1 MVFVIGMIWLTS
13 SEGGN
18 AKHPS
23 TMFWKFGN
31 QTKTFKGWDKE
42 AGQKIE
48 FDPVGKE
55 WCIVWIGWC
64 FSGWSTEADKA
75 IYSTEVPY
83 SELSNREIQVY
94 YFDNDRKVSIFKGVY
109 NREENKEM
117 LKGKGANLFLNIHV
131 LCGEGWEA
139 HIETLQVK
147 WLNVISVMEALKKG
161 DYDNKRFAITW
172 LEEKKYKVITYSEI
186 VCGEG
191 AEMSEKEK
199 EDLHRMEE
207 ELQAYYDA
215 GKNGIKKDEKK
226 VEEFDSLFPDQP
238 TTTVDVEEV
247 KKKQEEAI
255 AKWKKKTEEKKV
267 EVKEKVEEK
276 KEDDDYDL
284 PF

>member
-1 MVFVIGMIWLTS
+1 M
-13 SEGGN
+13 
-18 AKHPS
+18 
-23 TMFWKFGN
+23 
-31 QTKTFKGWDKE
+31 
-42 AGQKIE
+42 
-48 FDPVGKE
+48 
-55 WCIVWIGWC
+55 
-64 FSGWSTEADKA
+64 
-75 IYSTEVPY
+75 PY

-191 AEMSEKEK
+191 KEMSEKEK

-207 ELQAYYDA
+207 ELQAYYDS
-215 GKNGIKKDEKK
+215 GKKSTK
-226 VEEFDSLFPDQP
+226 VEEEKVDDFDTIFSTP
-238 TTTVDVEEV
+238 TSTVDVEEV
-247 KKKQEEAI
+247 KKKQDEAI
-255 AKWKKKTEEKKV
+255 SKGKKKKDEE
-267 EVKEKVEEK
+267 
-276 KEDDDYDL
+276 EDEL

>member
-1 MVFVIGMIWLTS
+1 MIWLTS
-13 SEGGN
+13 NGGGN
-18 AKHPS
+18 VKHPS

-31 QTKTFKGWDKE
+31 QTKNFKGRDKE
-42 AGQKIE
+42 SGQKVE

-161 DYDNKRFAITW
+161 NYDNKRFAITG

-215 GKNGIKKDEKK
+215 GKKPTK
-226 VEEFDSLFPDQP
+226 VEEEKVDDFDTIFSTP
-238 TTTVDVEEV
+238 TSTVDVEEV
-247 KKKQEEAI
+247 KKKQEA
-255 AKWKKKTEEKKV
+255 AMSKGKKAEKKV
-267 EVKEKVEEK
+267 EEKVEEK
-276 KEDDDYDL
+276 KEETKEEDFEL